1 MQDSQRIA
9 GERAAGREGEETPG
23 ASLWL
28 RQVRAWLDALSYQP
42 ERRYMRGES
51 GAAPAPRH

>member
-1 MQDSQRIA
+1 MQDSRNA
-9 GERAAGREGEETPG
+9 GGERTAGHESEATPG

-28 RQVRAWLDALSYQP
+28 RQVRAWLEALSYQP

-51 GAAPAPRH
+51 GAAPAPHR